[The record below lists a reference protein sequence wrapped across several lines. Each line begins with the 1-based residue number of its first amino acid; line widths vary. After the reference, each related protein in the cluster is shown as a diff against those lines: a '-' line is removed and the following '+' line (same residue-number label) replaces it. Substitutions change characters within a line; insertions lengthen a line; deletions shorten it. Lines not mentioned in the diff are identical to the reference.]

1 METLGLRFQAERVPG
16 KGRGRQLG
24 FPTVNL
30 RVPEGLSLP
39 HGIYACW
46 VRVSDRTYP
55 GALHYGPVP
64 SFGEEE
70 PSLEVHVLDHVL
82 DATPE
87 TVEVEVVR
95 WLRPVLAFDSTEALR
110 AQMERDVEACREA
123 LGLAAD
129 RVSRVAEELRRKNA
143 SFRLHRFSQSTRTAL
158 EAAQALGTT
167 PDRIVKSVLFLAD
180 GQPVLALVSGAHR
193 VSTDKLA
200 RACGAG
206 RVRAADPETVARL
219 TGFPAGA
226 VPPVGHVTPLLVF
239 MDDALLV
246 PDLVYAGAGDPNTL
260 VAISPQDL
268 LRVTSA
274 RVVELREGP

>member
-1 METLGLRFQAERVPG
+1 METVGVRFRSERVPG
-16 KGRGRQLG
+16 KGRGQQLG

-30 RVPEGLSLP
+30 RIPEGLQLP
-39 HGIYACW
+39 HGIYAGW
-46 VRVSDRTYP
+46 ARIAGRTYP
-55 GALHYGPVP
+55 AALHYGPVP
-64 SFGEEE
+64 AFGEVE

-82 DATPE
+82 DTTPE
-87 TVEVEVVR
+87 SVEVEVVR
-95 WLRPVLAFDSTEALR
+95 WIRPVLTFDSPEDLR
-110 AQMERDVEACREA
+110 AQIERDLDACREA
-123 LGLAAD
+123 LGLMAD
-129 RVSRVAEELRRKNA
+129 PVSRVATELRRKNVP
-143 SFRLHRFSQSTRTAL
+143 FRLHRFSQSTRTAL
-158 EAAQALGTT
+158 EAARALGTT

-200 RACGAG
+200 RACGAD

-226 VPPVGHVTPLLVF
+226 VPPVGHVTPVLVF

-274 RVVELREGP
+274 RVVELREAP